1 MRFKRPAVKI
11 KSNANAPPA
20 HSQIVSAEDMA
31 SSNPNETV
39 SPSITKTVAPNIRKV
54 TPYRSRLSN
63 AVAAPA
69 VTTEPVTSTPIETFG
84 WLAAIVLH
92 SATVPSMLAVMAGL
106 TDRLPGVDLVL
117 LVWTG
122 LTLLFVKATIQKDML
137 NIVTIGFGF
146 IIQATLMALIFFK

>member
-1 MRFKRPAVKI
+1 MPFKFPMT
-11 KSNANAPPA
+11 
-20 HSQIVSAEDMA
+20 IVAIREYLNNSLATLSAE
-31 SSNPNETV
+31 T
-39 SPSITKTVAPNIRKV
+39 
-54 TPYRSRLSN
+54 L
-63 AVAAPA
+63 
-69 VTTEPVTSTPIETFG
+69 G

-122 LTLLFVKATIQKDML
+122 LTLLFIKATIQKDML

-146 IIQATLMALIFFK
+146 IIQAVLMALIFFK